1 VGLRDPVSG
10 APVVQWARRREQL
23 YWGAHL
29 DEAPDVVALFDPAY
43 KGASGLDELF
53 EPVPQQILDGYSG
66 VHAMEGIFAV
76 AGRGVPAGV
85 DLGERSIVDVA
96 PTLLALLGRPV
107 PSDSDGV
114 VMADAL
120 RDGVAVREGAGS
132 YQERADGH
140 EALSAEEQATLERS
154 LRDLGYLE

>member
-1 VGLRDPVSG
+1 MSG

-23 YWGAHL
+23 YSGAHL

-66 VHAMEGIFAV
+66 VHAMEGIFAI

-85 DLGERSIVDVA
+85 ELGERSIVDVA

-107 PSDSDGV
+107 PSDSDGA
-114 VMADAL
+114 VMAEAL

-132 YQERADGH
+132 YQERADGD